1 MDDTNSLPTT
11 NTINL
16 SYDRSTIFLVFFYE
30 KKTDQQGKK
39 KKRKDMQRSRITG
52 TNSTK
57 DQTQAIKSDCL

>member
-39 KKRKDMQRSRITG
+39 KKKRHAK
-52 TNSTK
+52 K
-57 DQTQAIKSDCL
+57 

>member
-39 KKRKDMQRSRITG
+39 KRKDMQRSRITG